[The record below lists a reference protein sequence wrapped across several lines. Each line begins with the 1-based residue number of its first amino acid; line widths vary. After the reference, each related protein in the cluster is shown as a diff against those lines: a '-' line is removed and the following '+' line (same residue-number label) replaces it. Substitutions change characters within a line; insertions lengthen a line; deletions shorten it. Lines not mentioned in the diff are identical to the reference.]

1 MNYLLLLIYNNYIY
15 FLISNYIIY
24 TMTKKLQKVIAGY
37 LLILCPVVNQSCNN
51 TSSQA
56 GKDFDVV
63 ILHGRVIDPESNL
76 DAIRNIGIREGSVQL
91 ITTKEIKGRT
101 SIEAQ
106 GLVVAPGFVDIHQ
119 HGQDHENY
127 CYKVMDGVTT
137 ALELEMGTADVDNW
151 YEEREGKA
159 LINHGVSVGHVPLRM
174 EIMHDPGGFAPV
186 SDAVCKAA
194 SDSEIQMLKS
204 GIEKGLNRGALGVGF
219 GLMYTPA
226 ATRWEIL
233 EMFRVAGKTKV
244 PCYVHIRYGGLKEP
258 NSCIAALEEVISAS
272 AISGAPLHVVHITSI
287 GFSYTPRMLQM
298 IKEARSRNI
307 DVSVECYPY
316 PATQTT
322 IESAVYDEGWQE
334 SFGITYEDLQWVETG
349 ERLNAESFARYRKT
363 GGMVIAHSIPED
375 VVRSTVA
382 DSIVI
387 IASDGMLSGGKG
399 HPRGSGTFARVL
411 GKYVR
416 EEKLLSLPEGLRK
429 ITLMPAQRLEG
440 IAPSFKNKGRIR
452 VRADAD
458 ITIFDPEQI
467 NDEATYEEPAKY
479 SKGIQYVLVNG
490 VAVVKNGRL
499 QEGTFPGKAVR
510 GALR

>member
-1 MNYLLLLIYNNYIY
+1 MTITFQKILC
-15 FLISNYIIY
+15 SCII
-24 TMTKKLQKVIAGY
+24 
-37 LLILCPVVNQSCNN
+37 ILCPLVNQSCKNR
-51 TSSQA
+51 SSET
-56 GKDFDVV
+56 GKDFD
-63 ILHGRVIDPESNL
+63 IAIINGRVIDPESNL
-76 DAIRNIGIREGSVQL
+76 DAIINIGIKDGSIQL
-91 ITTKEIKGRT
+91 ITAKEIKGRN
-101 SIEAQ
+101 SIDAQ
-106 GLVVAPGFVDIHQ
+106 GLVVAPGFIDIHQ

-127 CYKVMDGVTT
+127 CYKVRDGVTT

-151 YEEREGKA
+151 YKEREGKA

-174 EIMHDPGGFAPV
+174 KIMDDPGGFAPV
-186 SDAVCKAA
+186 ADAVYKSA
-194 SDSEIQMLKS
+194 SDEEIILLKE
-204 GIEKGLNRGALGVGF
+204 GIEKGLSRGGLGVGF

-233 EMFRVAGKTKV
+233 EMFRVAGKTLA

-272 AISGAPLHVVHITSI
+272 AISGAPLHVVHVTSI

-322 IESAVYDEGWQE
+322 IESAVYDERWQE

-375 VVRSTVA
+375 VVSSTVA
-382 DSIVI
+382 DSIVM

-399 HPRGSGTFARVL
+399 HPRGTGTFARVL
-411 GKYVR
+411 GKYAR
-416 EEKLLSLPEGLRK
+416 EEELFSLPEALRK
-429 ITLMPAQRLEG
+429 ITLMPANRLEA
-440 IAPSFKNKGRIR
+440 IAPMMKKKGRICEG
-452 VRADAD
+452 ADAD
-458 ITIFDPEQI
+458 ITIFDPERIIDQ
-467 NDEATYEEPAKY
+467 ATYGEPAIY

-490 VAVVKNGRL
+490 VIVVKDGVL
-499 QEGTFPGKAVR
+499 QENVFPGKAVR
-510 GALR
+510 GNGLN

>member
-1 MNYLLLLIYNNYIY
+1 MTINFQKILGICIIIFFLL
-15 FLISNYIIY
+15 
-24 TMTKKLQKVIAGY
+24 
-37 LLILCPVVNQSCNN
+37 VNQSCNN
-51 TSSQA
+51 RSSEA
-56 GKDFDVV
+56 GKEYD
-63 ILHGRVIDPESNL
+63 IAIINGRVIDPESNL
-76 DAIRNIGIREGSVQL
+76 DEVINIGIRDGSVEL
-91 ITTKEIKGRT
+91 ITAKEIIGKT
-101 SIEAQ
+101 IIDAQ
-106 GLVVAPGFVDIHQ
+106 DLVVAPGFIDIHQ

-137 ALELEMGTADVDNW
+137 ALELEMGTADVDKW
-151 YEEREGKA
+151 YKEREGKA

-174 EIMHDPGGFAPV
+174 KIMNDPGGFAPV
-186 SDAVCKAA
+186 ADAVYKSA
-194 SDSEIQMLKS
+194 SDEEIILLKE
-204 GIEKGLNRGALGVGF
+204 GIEKGLSRGGLGVGF

-452 VRADAD
+452 VGADAD

-467 NDEATYEEPAKY
+467 IDEATYEEPAKY
-479 SKGIQYVLVNG
+479 SNGIAYVLVNG
-490 VAVVKNGRL
+490 VVVVKNGFL
-499 QEGTFPGKAVR
+499 LEELFPGKAVR
-510 GALR
+510 GTIR